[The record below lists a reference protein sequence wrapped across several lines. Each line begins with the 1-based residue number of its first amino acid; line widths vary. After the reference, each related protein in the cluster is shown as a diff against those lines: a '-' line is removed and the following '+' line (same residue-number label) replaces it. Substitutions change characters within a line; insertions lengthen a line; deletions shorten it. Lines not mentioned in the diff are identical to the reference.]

1 MSRRTLHVAQILWPA
16 FFMAGVLEMMVF
28 SVLDP
33 SLIHIGTWEPDAR
46 TVYSAAFLV
55 FWGVLSVSGALSHLM
70 MRDDAHG
77 TRHALAQGLVA
88 RRHRRQLR
96 HEGGHQGSHHGG
108 LPPQHSHQH

>member
-1 MSRRTLHVAQILWPA
+1 MSRRTLHIAQILWPA

-33 SLIHIGTWEPDAR
+33 SLIRLGAWEPDASA
-46 TVYSAAFLV
+46 VYSLAFLV

-77 TRHALAQGLVA
+77 TRHGLAQGLVA
-88 RRHRRQLR
+88 RRHRRQSR
-96 HEGGHQGSHHGG
+96 HDAAGI
-108 LPPQHSHQH
+108 PPQHSHQL

>member
-33 SLIHIGTWEPDAR
+33 SLIHIGAWDPDAR

-88 RRHRRQLR
+88 RRHRRQSR
-96 HEGGHQGSHHGG
+96 HESGNQGG

>member
-33 SLIHIGTWEPDAR
+33 SLIHIGAWDPDAR

-88 RRHRRQLR
+88 RRHRRQSR
-96 HEGGHQGSHHGG
+96 HEGG
-108 LPPQHSHQH
+108 LPPQHSPQH